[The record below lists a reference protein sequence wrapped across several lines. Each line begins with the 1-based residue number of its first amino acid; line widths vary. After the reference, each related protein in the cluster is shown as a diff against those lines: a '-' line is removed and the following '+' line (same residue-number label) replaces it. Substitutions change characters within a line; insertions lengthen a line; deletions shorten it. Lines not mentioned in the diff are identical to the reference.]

1 MDNFGENNSNTEN
14 TQPLQDNTSGS
25 SASPEKTS
33 EPNLFQNIPNEA
45 ASPEA
50 SSSQQNT
57 EQPGFMQ
64 SGLGQP
70 SFTQPSSEQS
80 SFGQSGLGQTNLGQ
94 SGFGQ
99 SNLGQQSYAQPGYGQ
114 PAAPQPQYRPAPPQS
129 NDAAQPYQNA
139 AQNQQTPPPY
149 QQGAY
154 PPPNNGYQNGYYAP
168 YGNRAMPQGQ
178 YAQPDQQ
185 PNGVQNVPPKKKR
198 LSAVWMA
205 IIIALIAAMF
215 IAIVILS
222 VVVAKRAAEFSETKS
237 DSSFSSLET
246 QTASEKSKD
255 KDTKRVR
262 ITLPTSPRPVL
273 EAKYYAD
280 EETGLLTTE
289 GVAQRVLPSQVLI
302 GVYSDTPYQMTSL
315 GSGIIISTDG
325 YILTNA
331 HVVDEDAQF
340 KAQLN
345 DGRQFEAKLVG
356 IDRKQDLAVVKIEA
370 DDLVSAEIG
379 NSDEVILGEQ
389 VAVIGAGGSLENSI
403 TFGYVSALG
412 REIETD
418 YSSSGTLRCIQTDA
432 ALNPGNSGGAL
443 VNMYGQVIG
452 ISVGGLDHV
461 VYDGIGFAI
470 EINDAV
476 PVAEALIE
484 NGYVPGRAKLGITFI
499 AMDSATAEGLGVVE
513 GICVMSVDPTC
524 DIATKD
530 LRPYD
535 IITEIDGKP
544 VKDLDSVMDVL
555 DDKIA
560 GEEITLTVYRKT
572 VTEEVTTFEITAKLE
587 QKID

>member
-1 MDNFGENNSNTEN
+1 MDNFDENTPNTEN
-14 TQPLQDNTSGS
+14 TQPLQENTADKT
-25 SASPEKTS
+25 ASPETVS
-33 EPNLFQNIPNEA
+33 ETALHENTQTET

-50 SSSQQNT
+50 LSSQQNP
-57 EQPGFMQ
+57 EPSAFAQPNI
-64 SGLGQP
+64 GQP
-70 SFTQPSSEQS
+70 NY
-80 SFGQSGLGQTNLGQ
+80 GQN
-94 SGFGQ
+94 
-99 SNLGQQSYAQPGYGQ
+99 YGQ
-114 PAAPQPQYRPAPPQS
+114 PQYSRIPPQTQ
-129 NDAAQPYQNA
+129 DAAQPYQNT
-139 AQNQQTPPPY
+139 AQDRQTPPPPY
-149 QQGAY
+149 QYGAY
-154 PPPNNGYQNGYYAP
+154 PPPNNGCQNGYPNGYYAP
-168 YGNRAMPQGQ
+168 NYGNRAMPHGQ
-178 YAQPDQQ
+178 YAQPEQQ
-185 PNGVQNVPPKKKR
+185 YPPQNVQPKKKR
-198 LSAVWMA
+198 LSAAWTA
-205 IIIALIAAMF
+205 IIAALIAVMF
-215 IAIVILS
+215 VTIVILS
-222 VVVAKRAAEFSETKS
+222 VVVAKKAAALDKTKS
-237 DSSFSSLET
+237 ESSFSSLET
-246 QTASEKSKD
+246 QTASEKNKD

-302 GVYSDTPYQMTSL
+302 GVYGDTPYQMTSL

-331 HVVDEDAQF
+331 HVVDEEAQF

-484 NGYVPGRAKLGITFI
+484 NGYVPGRAKLGITFLAI
-499 AMDSATAEGLGVVE
+499 DSATADELGVE
-513 GICVMSVDPTC
+513 SGLCVMDVDPTC
-524 DIATKD
+524 DIATKG
-530 LRPYD
+530 LQPYD

-544 VKDLDSVMDVL
+544 VKDLDSVMDIL
-555 DDKIA
+555 DEKIA
-560 GEEITLTVYRKT
+560 GEEVTLTVYRKT
-572 VTEEVTTFEITAKLE
+572 ITEEVTTFEITAKLE
-587 QKID
+587 QKIE

>member
-1 MDNFGENNSNTEN
+1 MDNFDENTPNTEN
-14 TQPLQDNTSGS
+14 THPLQENN
-25 SASPEKTS
+25 A
-33 EPNLFQNIPNEA
+33 NEA
-45 ASPEA
+45 ASPESVSEQTLHENTPNETA
-50 SSSQQNT
+50 SPEVFTSQPNIGQPNFEPSGF
-57 EQPGFMQ
+57 EQPNYGQ
-64 SGLGQP
+64 NIGQP
-70 SFTQPSSEQS
+70 TAS
-80 SFGQSGLGQTNLGQ
+80 
-94 SGFGQ
+94 
-99 SNLGQQSYAQPGYGQ
+99 
-114 PAAPQPQYRPAPPQS
+114 QPQYRQIPPQ
-129 NDAAQPYQNA
+129 NQGAAQPYQNT

-149 QQGAY
+149 QYGAY
-154 PPPNNGYQNGYYAP
+154 PPPNNGYPNGYYAP
-168 YGNRAMPQGQ
+168 NYGNRAMPQGQ

-185 PNGVQNVPPKKKR
+185 NPPQNVPPKKKR
-198 LSAVWMA
+198 LSAVWTA
-205 IIIALIAAMF
+205 IIITLIAVMF
-215 IAIVILS
+215 VTIIILS
-222 VVVAKRAAEFSETKS
+222 VVVAKKAAALDKTKS
-237 DSSFSSLET
+237 ESSFSSLET
-246 QTASEKSKD
+246 QTASEK
-255 KDTKRVR
+255 DTKRVQ

-331 HVVDEDAQF
+331 HVVDEEAQF

-484 NGYVPGRAKLGITFI
+484 NGYVPGRAKLGIVFI
-499 AMDSATAEGLGVVE
+499 AMDSTTAESLGVE
-513 GICVMSVDPTC
+513 SGLCVMSVDPTC

-530 LRPYD
+530 LQPYD
-535 IITEIDGKP
+535 INTEIDGKP
-544 VKDLDSVMDVL
+544 VKDLDSVMDIL
-555 DDKIA
+555 DEKIA
-560 GEEITLTVYRKT
+560 GEEVTLTVYRKT
-572 VTEEVTTFEITAKLE
+572 ITEEVTTFEITAKLE
-587 QKID
+587 QKIE

>member
-1 MDNFGENNSNTEN
+1 MDNFDENTPNTEN
-14 TQPLQDNTSGS
+14 TQPLQENTANET
-25 SASPEKTS
+25 ASPETVS
-33 EPNLFQNIPNEA
+33 ETALHENTQTET

-50 SSSQQNT
+50 LSSQQNP
-57 EQPGFMQ
+57 EPSAFAQPNI
-64 SGLGQP
+64 GQP
-70 SFTQPSSEQS
+70 NY
-80 SFGQSGLGQTNLGQ
+80 GQN
-94 SGFGQ
+94 
-99 SNLGQQSYAQPGYGQ
+99 YGQ
-114 PAAPQPQYRPAPPQS
+114 PQYSRIPPQ
-129 NDAAQPYQNA
+129 NQGAAQPYQNT
-139 AQNQQTPPPY
+139 AQDRQTPPPPY
-149 QQGAY
+149 QYGAY
-154 PPPNNGYQNGYYAP
+154 PPPNNGCQNGYPNGYYTP
-168 YGNRAMPQGQ
+168 NYGNRAMPQGQ
-178 YAQPDQQ
+178 YAQPEQQ
-185 PNGVQNVPPKKKR
+185 YPPQNVQPKKKR
-198 LSAVWMA
+198 LSAAWTA
-205 IIIALIAAMF
+205 IIVALIAVMF
-215 IAIVILS
+215 VTIVILS
-222 VVVAKRAAEFSETKS
+222 VVVAKKAAALDKTKS
-237 DSSFSSLET
+237 ESSFSSLET
-246 QTASEKSKD
+246 QTASEKNKD

-331 HVVDEDAQF
+331 HVVDEEAQF

-484 NGYVPGRAKLGITFI
+484 NGYVPGRAKLGIVFV
-499 AMDSATAEGLGVVE
+499 AMDSETADSLGVE
-513 GICVMSVDPTC
+513 SGLCVMSVDPTC

-530 LRPYD
+530 LQPYD

-544 VKDLDSVMDVL
+544 VKDLDSVMEVL

-560 GEEITLTVYRKT
+560 GEEVTLTVYRKT
-572 VTEEVTTFEITAKLE
+572 ITEEVTTFEITAKLE
-587 QKID
+587 QKVD

>member
-1 MDNFGENNSNTEN
+1 MDNFDENTPNTEN
-14 TQPLQDNTSGS
+14 TQPLQENTADETASPETVS
-25 SASPEKTS
+25 ETALHENTQTESASPEA
-33 EPNLFQNIPNEA
+33 L
-45 ASPEA
+45 
-50 SSSQQNT
+50 SSQQNP
-57 EQPGFMQ
+57 EPSAFAQPNI
-64 SGLGQP
+64 GQP
-70 SFTQPSSEQS
+70 NY
-80 SFGQSGLGQTNLGQ
+80 GQN
-94 SGFGQ
+94 
-99 SNLGQQSYAQPGYGQ
+99 YGQ
-114 PAAPQPQYRPAPPQS
+114 PQYSRIPPQTQ
-129 NDAAQPYQNA
+129 DVAQPYQNT
-139 AQNQQTPPPY
+139 AQDRQTPPPPY
-149 QQGAY
+149 QYGAY
-154 PPPNNGYQNGYYAP
+154 PPPNNGCQNGYPNGYYTP
-168 YGNRAMPQGQ
+168 NYGNRAMPQDR
-178 YAQPDQQ
+178 YAQPGQ
-185 PNGVQNVPPKKKR
+185 PYPPQNVQPKKKR
-198 LSAVWMA
+198 LSAAWTA
-205 IIIALIAAMF
+205 IIVALIAVMF
-215 IAIVILS
+215 VTIVILS
-222 VVVAKRAAEFSETKS
+222 VVVAKKAAALDKTKS
-237 DSSFSSLET
+237 ESSFSSLET
-246 QTASEKSKD
+246 QTASEKNKD
-255 KDTKRVR
+255 KDAKRVQ
-262 ITLPTSPRPVL
+262 ITLPTSPRPVI

-331 HVVDEDAQF
+331 HVVDEEAQF

-484 NGYVPGRAKLGITFI
+484 NGYVPGRAKLGITFLAI
-499 AMDSATAEGLGVVE
+499 DSETADELGVE
-513 GICVMSVDPTC
+513 SGLCVMSVDPTC
-524 DIATKD
+524 DIATKG
-530 LRPYD
+530 LQPYD

-544 VKDLDSVMDVL
+544 VKDLDSVMDIL
-555 DDKIA
+555 DEKIA
-560 GEEITLTVYRKT
+560 GEEVTLTVYRKT
-572 VTEEVTTFEITAKLE
+572 ITEEVTTFEITAKLE
-587 QKID
+587 QKVD

>member
-1 MDNFGENNSNTEN
+1 MDNFDENTPNTEN
-14 TQPLQDNTSGS
+14 TQPLQENTADET
-25 SASPEKTS
+25 ASPETVSKTALH
-33 EPNLFQNIPNEA
+33 ENTQTET

-50 SSSQQNT
+50 LSSQQNP
-57 EQPGFMQ
+57 EPSAFAQPNI
-64 SGLGQP
+64 GQP
-70 SFTQPSSEQS
+70 NY
-80 SFGQSGLGQTNLGQ
+80 GQN
-94 SGFGQ
+94 
-99 SNLGQQSYAQPGYGQ
+99 YGQ
-114 PAAPQPQYRPAPPQS
+114 PQYSRIPPQTQ
-129 NDAAQPYQNA
+129 DAAQPYQNT
-139 AQNQQTPPPY
+139 AQDRQTPPPPY
-149 QQGAY
+149 QYGAY
-154 PPPNNGYQNGYYAP
+154 PPPNNGCQNGYPNGYYTP
-168 YGNRAMPQGQ
+168 NYGNRAMPQGQ
-178 YAQPDQQ
+178 YAQPEQ
-185 PNGVQNVPPKKKR
+185 PYHPQNVQPKKKR
-198 LSAVWMA
+198 LSAVWTA
-205 IIIALIAAMF
+205 IIVALIAVMF
-215 IAIVILS
+215 VTIVILS
-222 VVVAKRAAEFSETKS
+222 VVVAKKAAALDKTKS
-237 DSSFSSLET
+237 ESSFSSLET
-246 QTASEKSKD
+246 QTASEKNKD
-255 KDTKRVR
+255 KDSKRVQ

-331 HVVDEDAQF
+331 HVVDEEAQF

-484 NGYVPGRAKLGITFI
+484 NGYVPGRAKLGIVFV
-499 AMDSATAEGLGVVE
+499 AMDSATADSLGVE
-513 GICVMSVDPTC
+513 SGLCVMSVDPTC
-524 DIATKD
+524 DIATKG
-530 LRPYD
+530 LQPYD
-535 IITEIDGKP
+535 IITEIDGKT
-544 VKDLDSVMDVL
+544 VKDLDSVMEVL

-560 GEEITLTVYRKT
+560 GEEVTLTVYRKT
-572 VTEEVTTFEITAKLE
+572 ITEEVTTFEITAKLE
-587 QKID
+587 QKIE

>member
-1 MDNFGENNSNTEN
+1 
-14 TQPLQDNTSGS
+14 
-25 SASPEKTS
+25 
-33 EPNLFQNIPNEA
+33 
-45 ASPEA
+45 
-50 SSSQQNT
+50 
-57 EQPGFMQ
+57 
-64 SGLGQP
+64 
-70 SFTQPSSEQS
+70 
-80 SFGQSGLGQTNLGQ
+80 
-94 SGFGQ
+94 
-99 SNLGQQSYAQPGYGQ
+99 
-114 PAAPQPQYRPAPPQS
+114 
-129 NDAAQPYQNA
+129 
-139 AQNQQTPPPY
+139 
-149 QQGAY
+149 
-154 PPPNNGYQNGYYAP
+154 
-168 YGNRAMPQGQ
+168 MPQGQ
-178 YAQPDQQ
+178 YAQPEQ
-185 PNGVQNVPPKKKR
+185 PSAPQNVQPQKKR
-198 LSAVWMA
+198 LSAVWTAA
-205 IIIALIAAMF
+205 IVSLIAVMF
-215 IAIVILS
+215 VTIIILS
-222 VVVAKRAAEFSETKS
+222 VIVAGKASDLEKTKS
-237 DSSFSSLET
+237 ESSFSSLET
-246 QTASEKSKD
+246 QTASDRD
-255 KDTKRVR
+255 KDAKRVQ

-273 EAKYYAD
+273 EAKFYAD

-289 GVAQRVLPSQVLI
+289 GVAQKVMQSQVLI
-302 GVYSDTPYQMTSL
+302 GVYADTPYKMTSL

-331 HVVDEDAQF
+331 HVVDEEAQF

-484 NGYVPGRAKLGITFI
+484 NGYVPGRAKLGVVFI
-499 AMDSATAEGLGVVE
+499 AMDSATAESLGVVE

-530 LRPYD
+530 LKPYD
-535 IITEIDGKP
+535 IITELDGKP
-544 VKDLDSVMDVL
+544 VKDLDSVMEVL

-560 GEEITLTVYRKT
+560 GEEVTLTVYRKT
-572 VTEEVTTFEITAKLE
+572 VTEEVITFEITAKLE

>member
-1 MDNFGENNSNTEN
+1 MDNFDENTPNTEN
-14 TQPLQDNTSGS
+14 TQPLQENT
-25 SASPEKTS
+25 A
-33 EPNLFQNIPNEA
+33 NEA
-45 ASPEA
+45 ASPESVSEQTLHENTPNETA
-50 SSSQQNT
+50 SHEAFASQPNFEPSGF
-57 EQPGFMQ
+57 EQPNYGQ
-64 SGLGQP
+64 NIGQP
-70 SFTQPSSEQS
+70 TASR
-80 SFGQSGLGQTNLGQ
+80 
-94 SGFGQ
+94 
-99 SNLGQQSYAQPGYGQ
+99 
-114 PAAPQPQYRPAPPQS
+114 PQYRQILPQ
-129 NDAAQPYQNA
+129 NQGAAQPYQNTV
-139 AQNQQTPPPY
+139 QNQQTPPPY
-149 QQGAY
+149 QYGAY
-154 PPPNNGYQNGYYAP
+154 PPPNNGYPNGYYAP
-168 YGNRAMPQGQ
+168 NYGNRAMPQGQ
-178 YAQPDQQ
+178 YAQPDQ
-185 PNGVQNVPPKKKR
+185 PNPPQNVPPKKKR
-198 LSAVWMA
+198 LSAVWTA
-205 IIIALIAAMF
+205 IIITLIAVMF
-215 IAIVILS
+215 VTIIILS
-222 VVVAKRAAEFSETKS
+222 VVVAKKAAALDKTKS
-237 DSSFSSLET
+237 ESSFSSLET
-246 QTASEKSKD
+246 QTASEK
-255 KDTKRVR
+255 DTKRVQ

-315 GSGIIISTDG
+315 GSGIIISADG

-331 HVVDEDAQF
+331 HVVDEEAQF

-484 NGYVPGRAKLGITFI
+484 NGYVPGRAKLGIVFI
-499 AMDSATAEGLGVVE
+499 AMDSTTAESLGVE
-513 GICVMSVDPTC
+513 SGLCVMSVDPTC

-530 LRPYD
+530 LQPYD

-544 VKDLDSVMDVL
+544 VKDLDSVMDIL
-555 DDKIA
+555 DEKIA
-560 GEEITLTVYRKT
+560 GEEVTLTVYRKT
-572 VTEEVTTFEITAKLE
+572 ITEEVTTFEITAKLE
-587 QKID
+587 QKIE

>member
-1 MDNFGENNSNTEN
+1 MDNFDENTPNTEN
-14 TQPLQDNTSGS
+14 TQPLQENTADET
-25 SASPEKTS
+25 ASHETVS
-33 EPNLFQNIPNEA
+33 EPTLHENTQNENA
-45 ASPEA
+45 APEA
-50 SSSQQNT
+50 FVSQPNP
-57 EQPGFMQ
+57 EPSAFAQPNI
-64 SGLGQP
+64 GQP
-70 SFTQPSSEQS
+70 NY
-80 SFGQSGLGQTNLGQ
+80 GQN
-94 SGFGQ
+94 
-99 SNLGQQSYAQPGYGQ
+99 YGQ
-114 PAAPQPQYRPAPPQS
+114 PQYSRIPPQ
-129 NDAAQPYQNA
+129 NQDAAQPYQNTS
-139 AQNQQTPPPY
+139 QDRQTPPPPY
-149 QQGAY
+149 QYGAY
-154 PPPNNGYQNGYYAP
+154 PPPNNGCQNGYPNGYYAP
-168 YGNRAMPQGQ
+168 NYGNRAMPQGQ
-178 YAQPDQQ
+178 YAQPEQQ
-185 PNGVQNVPPKKKR
+185 YPPQNVQPKKKR
-198 LSAVWMA
+198 LSAAWTA
-205 IIIALIAAMF
+205 IIVALIAVMF
-215 IAIVILS
+215 VTIVILS
-222 VVVAKRAAEFSETKS
+222 VVVAKKAAALDKTKS
-237 DSSFSSLET
+237 ESSFSSLET
-246 QTASEKSKD
+246 QTASEKNKD

-331 HVVDEDAQF
+331 HVVDEEAQF

-484 NGYVPGRAKLGITFI
+484 NGYVPGRAKLGITFLAI
-499 AMDSATAEGLGVVE
+499 DSATADELGVE
-513 GICVMSVDPTC
+513 SGLCVMDVDPTC
-524 DIATKD
+524 DIATKG
-530 LRPYD
+530 LQPYD

-544 VKDLDSVMDVL
+544 VKDLDSVMDIL
-555 DDKIA
+555 DEKIA
-560 GEEITLTVYRKT
+560 GEEVTLTVYRKT
-572 VTEEVTTFEITAKLE
+572 ITEEVTTFEITAKLE
-587 QKID
+587 QKIE

>member
-1 MDNFGENNSNTEN
+1 MDNFDENTPNTEN
-14 TQPLQDNTSGS
+14 TQPLQENTADET
-25 SASPEKTS
+25 ASHETVS
-33 EPNLFQNIPNEA
+33 EPTLHENTQNENA
-45 ASPEA
+45 APEA
-50 SSSQQNT
+50 FVSQPNP
-57 EQPGFMQ
+57 EPSAFAQPNI
-64 SGLGQP
+64 GQP
-70 SFTQPSSEQS
+70 NY
-80 SFGQSGLGQTNLGQ
+80 GQN
-94 SGFGQ
+94 
-99 SNLGQQSYAQPGYGQ
+99 YGQ
-114 PAAPQPQYRPAPPQS
+114 PQYSRIPPQ
-129 NDAAQPYQNA
+129 NQDAAQPYQNT
-139 AQNQQTPPPY
+139 AQDRQTPPPPY
-149 QQGAY
+149 QYGAY
-154 PPPNNGYQNGYYAP
+154 PPPNNGCQNGYPNGYYAP
-168 YGNRAMPQGQ
+168 NYGNRAMPQGQ
-178 YAQPDQQ
+178 YAQPEQQ
-185 PNGVQNVPPKKKR
+185 YPPQNVQPKKKR
-198 LSAVWMA
+198 LSAAWTA
-205 IIIALIAAMF
+205 IIVALIAVMF
-215 IAIVILS
+215 VTIVILS
-222 VVVAKRAAEFSETKS
+222 VVVAKKAAALDKTKS
-237 DSSFSSLET
+237 ESSFSSLET
-246 QTASEKSKD
+246 QTASEKNKD

-331 HVVDEDAQF
+331 HVVDEEAQF

-484 NGYVPGRAKLGITFI
+484 NGYVPGRAKLGITFLAI
-499 AMDSATAEGLGVVE
+499 DSATADELGVE
-513 GICVMSVDPTC
+513 SGLCVMDVDPTC
-524 DIATKD
+524 DIATKG
-530 LRPYD
+530 LQPYD

-544 VKDLDSVMDVL
+544 VKDLDSVMDIL
-555 DDKIA
+555 DEKIA
-560 GEEITLTVYRKT
+560 GEEVTLTVYRKT
-572 VTEEVTTFEITAKLE
+572 ITEEVTTFEITAKLE
-587 QKID
+587 QKIE

>member
-1 MDNFGENNSNTEN
+1 MDNFDENTPNTEN
-14 TQPLQDNTSGS
+14 TQPLQENT
-25 SASPEKTS
+25 A
-33 EPNLFQNIPNEA
+33 NEA
-45 ASPEA
+45 ASPESVSGQTLHENTPNETA
-50 SSSQQNT
+50 SHEAFASQPNFEPSGF
-57 EQPGFMQ
+57 EQPNYGQ
-64 SGLGQP
+64 NIGQP
-70 SFTQPSSEQS
+70 TAS
-80 SFGQSGLGQTNLGQ
+80 
-94 SGFGQ
+94 
-99 SNLGQQSYAQPGYGQ
+99 
-114 PAAPQPQYRPAPPQS
+114 QPQYRQILPQ
-129 NDAAQPYQNA
+129 NQGAAQPYQNT

-149 QQGAY
+149 QYGAY
-154 PPPNNGYQNGYYAP
+154 PPPNNGYPNGYYAP
-168 YGNRAMPQGQ
+168 NYGNRAMPQGQ
-178 YAQPDQQ
+178 YAQPDQ
-185 PNGVQNVPPKKKR
+185 PNPPQNVPPKKKR
-198 LSAVWMA
+198 LSAVWTA
-205 IIIALIAAMF
+205 IIITLIAVMF
-215 IAIVILS
+215 VTIIILS
-222 VVVAKRAAEFSETKS
+222 VVVAKKAAALDKTKS
-237 DSSFSSLET
+237 ESSFSSLET
-246 QTASEKSKD
+246 QTASEK
-255 KDTKRVR
+255 DTKRVQ

-331 HVVDEDAQF
+331 HVVDEEAQF

-484 NGYVPGRAKLGITFI
+484 NGYVPGRAKLGIVFI
-499 AMDSATAEGLGVVE
+499 AMDSTTAESLGVE
-513 GICVMSVDPTC
+513 SGLCVMSVDPTC

-530 LRPYD
+530 LQPYD

-544 VKDLDSVMDVL
+544 VKDLDSVMDIL
-555 DDKIA
+555 DEKIA
-560 GEEITLTVYRKT
+560 GEEVTLTVYRKT
-572 VTEEVTTFEITAKLE
+572 ITEEVTTFEITAKLE
-587 QKID
+587 QKIE

>member
-1 MDNFGENNSNTEN
+1 MDNFDENTPNTEN
-14 TQPLQDNTSGS
+14 TQPLQENT
-25 SASPEKTS
+25 A
-33 EPNLFQNIPNEA
+33 NEA
-45 ASPEA
+45 ASPESVSEQTLHENTPNETA
-50 SSSQQNT
+50 SHEAFASQPNFEPSGF
-57 EQPGFMQ
+57 EQPNYGQ
-64 SGLGQP
+64 NIGQP
-70 SFTQPSSEQS
+70 TASR
-80 SFGQSGLGQTNLGQ
+80 
-94 SGFGQ
+94 
-99 SNLGQQSYAQPGYGQ
+99 
-114 PAAPQPQYRPAPPQS
+114 PQYRQILPQ
-129 NDAAQPYQNA
+129 NQGAAQPYQNTV
-139 AQNQQTPPPY
+139 QNQQTPPPY
-149 QQGAY
+149 QYGAY
-154 PPPNNGYQNGYYAP
+154 PPPNNGYPNGYYAP
-168 YGNRAMPQGQ
+168 NYGNRAMPQGQ
-178 YAQPDQQ
+178 YAQPDQ
-185 PNGVQNVPPKKKR
+185 PNPPQNVPPKKKR
-198 LSAVWMA
+198 LSAVWTA
-205 IIIALIAAMF
+205 IIITLIAVMF
-215 IAIVILS
+215 VTIIILS
-222 VVVAKRAAEFSETKS
+222 VVVAKKAAALDKTKS
-237 DSSFSSLET
+237 ESSFSSLET
-246 QTASEKSKD
+246 QTASEK
-255 KDTKRVR
+255 DTKRVQ

-331 HVVDEDAQF
+331 HVVDEEAQF

-484 NGYVPGRAKLGITFI
+484 NGYVPGRAKLGIVFI
-499 AMDSATAEGLGVVE
+499 AMDSTTAESLGVE
-513 GICVMSVDPTC
+513 SGLCVMSVDPTC

-530 LRPYD
+530 LQPYD

-544 VKDLDSVMDVL
+544 VKDLDSVMDIL
-555 DDKIA
+555 DEKIA
-560 GEEITLTVYRKT
+560 GEEVTLTVYRKT
-572 VTEEVTTFEITAKLE
+572 ITEEVTTFEITAKLE
-587 QKID
+587 QKIE

>member
-1 MDNFGENNSNTEN
+1 MDNFDENTPNTEN
-14 TQPLQDNTSGS
+14 TQPLQENTADKP
-25 SASPEKTS
+25 ASPETVS
-33 EPNLFQNIPNEA
+33 EPTLHENTPDDT
-45 ASPEA
+45 AS
-50 SSSQQNT
+50 
-57 EQPGFMQ
+57 
-64 SGLGQP
+64 
-70 SFTQPSSEQS
+70 
-80 SFGQSGLGQTNLGQ
+80 
-94 SGFGQ
+94 
-99 SNLGQQSYAQPGYGQ
+99 
-114 PAAPQPQYRPAPPQS
+114 QPQYRQIPQQ
-129 NDAAQPYQNA
+129 NQGAAQPYPNM
-139 AQNQQTPPPY
+139 AQNPQTPPPPY
-149 QQGAY
+149 RYGAY
-154 PPPNNGYQNGYYAP
+154 PPPNSGCQNGYPNGCYAP
-168 YGNRAMPQGQ
+168 NYGCRAMPQGQ
-178 YAQPDQQ
+178 YAQPEQ
-185 PNGVQNVPPKKKR
+185 PNAPQNVQPQKKR
-198 LSAVWMA
+198 LSAVWTAA
-205 IIIALIAAMF
+205 IVSLIAVMF
-215 IAIVILS
+215 VTIIILS
-222 VVVAKRAAEFSETKS
+222 VIVASKASDLEKTKS
-237 DSSFSSLET
+237 ESSFSSLET
-246 QTASEKSKD
+246 QTASDRD
-255 KDTKRVR
+255 KDSKRVQ

-273 EAKYYAD
+273 EAKFYAD

-289 GVAQRVLPSQVLI
+289 GVAQKVMQSQVLI
-302 GVYSDTPYQMTSL
+302 GVYADTPYKMTSL

-331 HVVDEDAQF
+331 HVVDEEAQF

-484 NGYVPGRAKLGITFI
+484 NGYVPGRAKLGVVFI
-499 AMDSATAEGLGVVE
+499 AMDSATAESLGVVE

-530 LRPYD
+530 LKPYD
-535 IITEIDGKP
+535 IITELDGKP
-544 VKDLDSVMDVL
+544 VKGLDSVMEVL

-560 GEEITLTVYRKT
+560 GEEVTLTVYRKT
-572 VTEEVTTFEITAKLE
+572 VTEEVITFEITAKLE
-587 QKID
+587 QKVD

>member
-1 MDNFGENNSNTEN
+1 MDNFDENTPNTEN
-14 TQPLQDNTSGS
+14 TQPLQENTADET
-25 SASPEKTS
+25 ASPETVS
-33 EPNLFQNIPNEA
+33 EPTLHENTQNET

-50 SSSQQNT
+50 LSSQPNP
-57 EQPGFMQ
+57 EPSAFAQPNI
-64 SGLGQP
+64 GQP
-70 SFTQPSSEQS
+70 NY
-80 SFGQSGLGQTNLGQ
+80 GQN
-94 SGFGQ
+94 
-99 SNLGQQSYAQPGYGQ
+99 YGQ
-114 PAAPQPQYRPAPPQS
+114 PTASQPQYNWVPPQ
-129 NDAAQPYQNA
+129 NQDAAQPYQNT
-139 AQNQQTPPPY
+139 AQDRQTPPPPY
-149 QQGAY
+149 QYGAY
-154 PPPNNGYQNGYYAP
+154 PPPNNGCQNGYPNGYYAP
-168 YGNRAMPQGQ
+168 NYGNRAMPQGQ
-178 YAQPDQQ
+178 YAQPEQ
-185 PNGVQNVPPKKKR
+185 PYPPRNVQPKKKR
-198 LSAVWMA
+198 LSAAWTA
-205 IIIALIAAMF
+205 IIVALIAVMF
-215 IAIVILS
+215 VTIVILS
-222 VVVAKRAAEFSETKS
+222 VVVAKKAAALDKTKS
-237 DSSFSSLET
+237 ESSFSSLET
-246 QTASEKSKD
+246 QTASEKNKD
-255 KDTKRVR
+255 KDAKRVQ

-331 HVVDEDAQF
+331 HVVDEEAQF

-484 NGYVPGRAKLGITFI
+484 NGYVPGRAKLGITFV
-499 AMDSATAEGLGVVE
+499 AMDSATADSLGVE
-513 GICVMSVDPTC
+513 SGLCVMSVDPTC

-530 LRPYD
+530 LQPYD

-544 VKDLDSVMDVL
+544 VKDLDSVMEVL

-560 GEEITLTVYRKT
+560 GEEVTLTVYRKT
-572 VTEEVTTFEITAKLE
+572 ITEEVTTFEITAKLE
-587 QKID
+587 QKLD

>member
-1 MDNFGENNSNTEN
+1 MDNFDENTPNTEN
-14 TQPLQDNTSGS
+14 TQPLQENTADKT
-25 SASPEKTS
+25 ASPETVS
-33 EPNLFQNIPNEA
+33 ETALHENTPTET

-50 SSSQQNT
+50 FASQPNP
-57 EQPGFMQ
+57 EPSAFAQPNI
-64 SGLGQP
+64 GQP
-70 SFTQPSSEQS
+70 NY
-80 SFGQSGLGQTNLGQ
+80 GQN
-94 SGFGQ
+94 
-99 SNLGQQSYAQPGYGQ
+99 YGQ
-114 PAAPQPQYRPAPPQS
+114 PQYGRIPPQTQ
-129 NDAAQPYQNA
+129 DAAQPYQNT
-139 AQNQQTPPPY
+139 AQDRQTPPPPY
-149 QQGAY
+149 QYGAY
-154 PPPNNGYQNGYYAP
+154 PPPNNGCQNGYPNGYYTP
-168 YGNRAMPQGQ
+168 NYGNRAMPQGQ
-178 YAQPDQQ
+178 YAQPEQ
-185 PNGVQNVPPKKKR
+185 PYPPQNVQPKKKR
-198 LSAVWMA
+198 LSAVWTA
-205 IIIALIAAMF
+205 IIVALIAVMF
-215 IAIVILS
+215 VTIVILS
-222 VVVAKRAAEFSETKS
+222 VVVAKKAAALDKTKS
-237 DSSFSSLET
+237 ESSFSSLET
-246 QTASEKSKD
+246 QTASEKNKD

-331 HVVDEDAQF
+331 HVVDEEAQF

-484 NGYVPGRAKLGITFI
+484 NGYVPGRAKLGIVFV
-499 AMDSATAEGLGVVE
+499 AMDSATADSLGVE
-513 GICVMSVDPTC
+513 SGLCVMSVDPTC
-524 DIATKD
+524 DIATKG
-530 LRPYD
+530 LQPYD
-535 IITEIDGKP
+535 IITEIDGKT
-544 VKDLDSVMDVL
+544 VKDLDSVMEVL

-560 GEEITLTVYRKT
+560 GEEVTLTVYRKT
-572 VTEEVTTFEITAKLE
+572 ITEEVTTFEITAKLE
-587 QKID
+587 QKIE

>member
-1 MDNFGENNSNTEN
+1 MDNFDENTPGTEN
-14 TQPLQDNTSGS
+14 TAG
-25 SASPEKTS
+25 
-33 EPNLFQNIPNEA
+33 EA

-50 SSSQQNT
+50 MSEPASHETTPNETVLPEASVPQQNC
-57 EQPGFMQ
+57 EQPCF
-64 SGLGQP
+64 
-70 SFTQPSSEQS
+70 EQ
-80 SFGQSGLGQTNLGQ
+80 QN
-94 SGFGQ
+94 
-99 SNLGQQSYAQPGYGQ
+99 YGQ
-114 PAAPQPQYRPAPPQS
+114 PQGQQIPPQ
-129 NDAAQPYQNA
+129 NRQAP
-139 AQNQQTPPPY
+139 PPPY
-149 QQGAY
+149 PYGAY
-154 PPPNNGYQNGYYAP
+154 PPPNNGYPNGCYAP
-168 YGNRAMPQGQ
+168 NYGNRTMPQGQ
-178 YAQPDQQ
+178 YAQPNQQ
-185 PNGVQNVPPKKKR
+185 PNPPQNVPPEKKR
-198 LSAVWMA
+198 LSAVWTA
-205 IIIALIAAMF
+205 IFIALIAVMF
-215 IAIVILS
+215 VIIVILS
-222 VVVAKRAAEFSETKS
+222 VVVAKKAADLNKTKS
-237 DSSFSSLET
+237 ESSFSSIET
-246 QTASEKSKD
+246 QTASEKNKD
-255 KDTKRVR
+255 KDTKRVQ

-289 GVAQRVLPSQVLI
+289 GVAQKVLPSQVLI

-331 HVVDEDAQF
+331 HVVDEEAQF

-484 NGYVPGRAKLGITFI
+484 NGYVPGRAKLGIVFV
-499 AMDSATAEGLGVVE
+499 AMDSTTADSLGVE
-513 GICVMSVDPTC
+513 AGLCVMSVDPTC

-530 LRPYD
+530 LQPYD

-544 VKDLDSVMDVL
+544 VKDLDSVMDIL
-555 DDKIA
+555 DEKIA
-560 GEEITLTVYRKT
+560 GEEVTLTVYRKT
-572 VTEEVTTFEITAKLE
+572 ITEEVTTFEITARLE
-587 QKID
+587 QKVD

>member
-1 MDNFGENNSNTEN
+1 MDNFDENTPNTEN
-14 TQPLQDNTSGS
+14 TQPLQENTANETASPETVS
-25 SASPEKTS
+25 ETALHENTQTESASPEA
-33 EPNLFQNIPNEA
+33 L
-45 ASPEA
+45 
-50 SSSQQNT
+50 SSQQNP
-57 EQPGFMQ
+57 EPSAFAQPNI
-64 SGLGQP
+64 GQP
-70 SFTQPSSEQS
+70 NY
-80 SFGQSGLGQTNLGQ
+80 GQN
-94 SGFGQ
+94 
-99 SNLGQQSYAQPGYGQ
+99 YGQ
-114 PAAPQPQYRPAPPQS
+114 PQYSRIPPQTQ
-129 NDAAQPYQNA
+129 DAAQPYQNT
-139 AQNQQTPPPY
+139 AQDRQTPPPPY
-149 QQGAY
+149 QYGAY
-154 PPPNNGYQNGYYAP
+154 PPPNNGCQNGYPNGYYTP
-168 YGNRAMPQGQ
+168 NYGNRAMPQGQ
-178 YAQPDQQ
+178 YAQPEQQ
-185 PNGVQNVPPKKKR
+185 YPPQNVQPKKKR
-198 LSAVWMA
+198 LSAAWTA
-205 IIIALIAAMF
+205 IIVALIAVMF
-215 IAIVILS
+215 VTIVILS
-222 VVVAKRAAEFSETKS
+222 VVVAKKAAALDKTKS
-237 DSSFSSLET
+237 ESSFSSLET
-246 QTASEKSKD
+246 QTASEKNKD

-331 HVVDEDAQF
+331 HVVDEEAQF

-484 NGYVPGRAKLGITFI
+484 NGYVPGRAKLGIVFV
-499 AMDSATAEGLGVVE
+499 AMDSATADSLGVE
-513 GICVMSVDPTC
+513 SGLCVMSVDPTC
-524 DIATKD
+524 DIATKG
-530 LRPYD
+530 LQPYD

-544 VKDLDSVMDVL
+544 VKDLDSVMEVL

-560 GEEITLTVYRKT
+560 GEEVTLTVYRKT
-572 VTEEVTTFEITAKLE
+572 ITEEVTTFEITAKLE
-587 QKID
+587 QKLD

>member
-1 MDNFGENNSNTEN
+1 MDNFDENTPNTEN
-14 TQPLQDNTSGS
+14 TQPLQENTADET
-25 SASPEKTS
+25 ASPETVS
-33 EPNLFQNIPNEA
+33 EPTLHENTQNETA
-45 ASPEA
+45 APEA
-50 SSSQQNT
+50 FASQPNP
-57 EQPGFMQ
+57 EPSAFAQPNI
-64 SGLGQP
+64 GQP
-70 SFTQPSSEQS
+70 NY
-80 SFGQSGLGQTNLGQ
+80 GQN
-94 SGFGQ
+94 
-99 SNLGQQSYAQPGYGQ
+99 YGQ
-114 PAAPQPQYRPAPPQS
+114 PTASQPQYSWVPPQ
-129 NDAAQPYQNA
+129 NQGTAQPYQNT
-139 AQNQQTPPPY
+139 AQDRQTPPPPY
-149 QQGAY
+149 QYGAY
-154 PPPNNGYQNGYYAP
+154 PPPNNGCQNGYSNGYYAP
-168 YGNRAMPQGQ
+168 NYGNRAMPQDR
-178 YAQPDQQ
+178 YAQPEQ
-185 PNGVQNVPPKKKR
+185 PYPPQNVQPKKKR
-198 LSAVWMA
+198 LSAVWTA
-205 IIIALIAAMF
+205 IIVALIAVMF
-215 IAIVILS
+215 VTIVILS
-222 VVVAKRAAEFSETKS
+222 VVVAKKAAALDKTKS
-237 DSSFSSLET
+237 ESSFSSLET
-246 QTASEKSKD
+246 QTASEKNKD
-255 KDTKRVR
+255 KDAKRVQ

-331 HVVDEDAQF
+331 HVVDEEAQF

-484 NGYVPGRAKLGITFI
+484 NGYVPGRAKLGITFV
-499 AMDSATAEGLGVVE
+499 AMDSTTADSLGVE
-513 GICVMSVDPTC
+513 SGLCVMSVDPTC

-530 LRPYD
+530 LQPYD

-544 VKDLDSVMDVL
+544 VKDLDSVMEVL

-560 GEEITLTVYRKT
+560 GEEVTLTVYRKT
-572 VTEEVTTFEITAKLE
+572 ITEEVTTFEITAKLE
-587 QKID
+587 QKLD

>member
-1 MDNFGENNSNTEN
+1 MDNFDEKTPNTGIEPAQEN
-14 TQPLQDNTSGS
+14 TVF
-25 SASPEKTS
+25 PETMNGQT
-33 EPNLFQNIPNEA
+33 PA
-45 ASPEA
+45 DASPEA
-50 SSSQQNT
+50 AAVPTSDESGAPQQGA
-57 EQPGFMQ
+57 E
-64 SGLGQP
+64 
-70 SFTQPSSEQS
+70 
-80 SFGQSGLGQTNLGQ
+80 
-94 SGFGQ
+94 
-99 SNLGQQSYAQPGYGQ
+99 
-114 PAAPQPQYRPAPPQS
+114 QPQYQDTDR
-129 NDAAQPYQNA
+129 
-139 AQNQQTPPPY
+139 QTPPPTPEQPTY
-149 QQGAY
+149 NRQTPPPPYPYGAY
-154 PPPNNGYQNGYYAP
+154 PPPNGYPYPPNYGQNVQ
-168 YGNRAMPQGQ
+168 PQYSQ
-178 YAQPDQQ
+178 PNYAQP
-185 PNGVQNVPPKKKR
+185 NYARQNPPQNQAVPPKKKR
-198 LSAVWMA
+198 LSAAWTA
-205 IIIALIAAMF
+205 IIITLIAVMF
-215 IAIVILS
+215 ITIIILS
-222 VVVAKRAAEFSETKS
+222 VIVAKKAAALDKTKS
-237 DSSFSSLET
+237 ESSFSSLET
-246 QTASEKSKD
+246 QTASEKNTD
-255 KDTKRVR
+255 KDTKRVQ

-289 GVAQRVLPSQVLI
+289 GVAQKVLPTQVLI
-302 GVYSDTPYQMTSL
+302 GVYADTPYQMTSL

-370 DDLVSAEIG
+370 DDLTSAEIG
-379 NSDEVILGEQ
+379 DSDDVILGEQ

-484 NGYVPGRAKLGITFI
+484 SGYVPGRAKLGISFI
-499 AMDSATAEGLGVVE
+499 AIDSTTADGLGVE
-513 GICVMSVDPTC
+513 SGLCVMDIDQTC
-524 DIATKD
+524 DVATKG
-530 LRPYD
+530 LQPYD

-544 VKDLDSVMDVL
+544 VKDLDSVMDIL
-555 DDKIA
+555 DEKIA
-560 GEEITLTVYRKT
+560 GEEVTLTVYRKT
-572 VTEEVTTFEITAKLE
+572 ITEEVTTFEITAKLE

>member
-1 MDNFGENNSNTEN
+1 MDNFDENTPNTEN
-14 TQPLQDNTSGS
+14 TQPLQENTADE
-25 SASPEKTS
+25 SASPETVS
-33 EPNLFQNIPNEA
+33 EQTLHENTPNET

-50 SSSQQNT
+50 FASQ
-57 EQPGFMQ
+57 PHI
-64 SGLGQP
+64 GQP
-70 SFTQPSSEQS
+70 NPEPSAFAQLNY
-80 SFGQSGLGQTNLGQ
+80 GQ
-94 SGFGQ
+94 
-99 SNLGQQSYAQPGYGQ
+99 YYGQ
-114 PAAPQPQYRPAPPQS
+114 PTASQPQYRQIPPQNQS
-129 NDAAQPYQNA
+129 AAQPYQNT
-139 AQNQQTPPPY
+139 AQNRQTPPPSY
-149 QQGAY
+149 QYGAY
-154 PPPNNGYQNGYYAP
+154 PPPNNGCQNGYPNGYYAP
-168 YGNRAMPQGQ
+168 NYGSRAMPQGQ
-178 YAQPDQQ
+178 YAQPDQ
-185 PNGVQNVPPKKKR
+185 PNPPQNVPPKKKR
-198 LSAVWMA
+198 LSAVWTA
-205 IIIALIAAMF
+205 IIIALIAVMF
-215 IAIVILS
+215 VTIVILS
-222 VVVAKRAAEFSETKS
+222 VVVAKKAAALDKTKS
-237 DSSFSSLET
+237 ESPFSSLET
-246 QTASEKSKD
+246 QTASEKNKD
-255 KDTKRVR
+255 KDTKRVQ

-331 HVVDEDAQF
+331 HVVDEEAQF

-484 NGYVPGRAKLGITFI
+484 NGYVPGRAKLGIVFI
-499 AMDSATAEGLGVVE
+499 AMDSATADSLGVE
-513 GICVMSVDPTC
+513 SGLCVMSVDPTC

-544 VKDLDSVMDVL
+544 VKDLDSVMDIL
-555 DDKIA
+555 DEKIA
-560 GEEITLTVYRKT
+560 GEEVTLTVYRKT
-572 VTEEVTTFEITAKLE
+572 ITEEVTTFEITAKLE
-587 QKID
+587 QKVD

>member
-1 MDNFGENNSNTEN
+1 MDNFDENTPNTEN
-14 TQPLQDNTSGS
+14 TQPLQENTADET
-25 SASPEKTS
+25 ASPETVSKTALH
-33 EPNLFQNIPNEA
+33 ENTQTET

-50 SSSQQNT
+50 LSSQQNP
-57 EQPGFMQ
+57 EPSAFAQPNI
-64 SGLGQP
+64 GQP
-70 SFTQPSSEQS
+70 NY
-80 SFGQSGLGQTNLGQ
+80 GQN
-94 SGFGQ
+94 
-99 SNLGQQSYAQPGYGQ
+99 YGQ
-114 PAAPQPQYRPAPPQS
+114 PQYSRIPPQTQ
-129 NDAAQPYQNA
+129 DAAQPYQNT
-139 AQNQQTPPPY
+139 AQDRQTPPPPY
-149 QQGAY
+149 QYGAY
-154 PPPNNGYQNGYYAP
+154 PPPNNGCQNGYPNGYYTP
-168 YGNRAMPQGQ
+168 NYGNRAMPQGQ
-178 YAQPDQQ
+178 YAQPEQ
-185 PNGVQNVPPKKKR
+185 PYHPQNVQPKKKR
-198 LSAVWMA
+198 LSAAWTA
-205 IIIALIAAMF
+205 IIVALIAVMF
-215 IAIVILS
+215 VTIVILS
-222 VVVAKRAAEFSETKS
+222 VVVAKKAAALDKTKS
-237 DSSFSSLET
+237 ESSFSSLET
-246 QTASEKSKD
+246 QTASEKNKD
-255 KDTKRVR
+255 KDSKRVQ

-331 HVVDEDAQF
+331 HVVDEEAQF

-484 NGYVPGRAKLGITFI
+484 NGYVPGRAKLGIVFV
-499 AMDSATAEGLGVVE
+499 AMDSATADSLGVE
-513 GICVMSVDPTC
+513 SGLCVMSVDPTC
-524 DIATKD
+524 DIATKG
-530 LRPYD
+530 LQPYD

-544 VKDLDSVMDVL
+544 VKDLDSVMEVL

-560 GEEITLTVYRKT
+560 GEEVTLTVYRKT
-572 VTEEVTTFEITAKLE
+572 ITEEVTTFEITAKLE
-587 QKID
+587 QKVD

>member
-1 MDNFGENNSNTEN
+1 MDNFDENTPNTEN
-14 TQPLQDNTSGS
+14 TQPLQENTADET
-25 SASPEKTS
+25 ASPETVSKTALH
-33 EPNLFQNIPNEA
+33 ENTQTET

-50 SSSQQNT
+50 LSSQQNP
-57 EQPGFMQ
+57 EPSAFAQPNI
-64 SGLGQP
+64 GQP
-70 SFTQPSSEQS
+70 NY
-80 SFGQSGLGQTNLGQ
+80 GQN
-94 SGFGQ
+94 
-99 SNLGQQSYAQPGYGQ
+99 YGQ
-114 PAAPQPQYRPAPPQS
+114 PQYSRIPPQTQ
-129 NDAAQPYQNA
+129 DAAQPYQNT
-139 AQNQQTPPPY
+139 AQDRQTPPPPY
-149 QQGAY
+149 QYGAY
-154 PPPNNGYQNGYYAP
+154 PPPNNGCQNGYPNGYYTP
-168 YGNRAMPQGQ
+168 NYGNRAMPQGQ
-178 YAQPDQQ
+178 YAQPEQ
-185 PNGVQNVPPKKKR
+185 PYHPQNVQPKKKR
-198 LSAVWMA
+198 LSAAWTA
-205 IIIALIAAMF
+205 IIVALIAVMF
-215 IAIVILS
+215 VTIVILS
-222 VVVAKRAAEFSETKS
+222 VVVAKKAAALDKTKS
-237 DSSFSSLET
+237 ESSFSSLET
-246 QTASEKSKD
+246 QTASEKNKD
-255 KDTKRVR
+255 KDSKRVQ

-331 HVVDEDAQF
+331 HVVDEEAQF

-484 NGYVPGRAKLGITFI
+484 NGYVPGRAKLGIVFV
-499 AMDSATAEGLGVVE
+499 AMDSATADSLGVE
-513 GICVMSVDPTC
+513 SGLCVMSVDPTC
-524 DIATKD
+524 DIATKG
-530 LRPYD
+530 LQPYD
-535 IITEIDGKP
+535 IITEIDGKT
-544 VKDLDSVMDVL
+544 VKDLDSVMEVL

-560 GEEITLTVYRKT
+560 GEEVTLTVYRKT
-572 VTEEVTTFEITAKLE
+572 ITEEVTTFEITAKLE
-587 QKID
+587 QKIE

>member
-1 MDNFGENNSNTEN
+1 MDNFDENTPNTEN
-14 TQPLQDNTSGS
+14 TQPLQENTADET
-25 SASPEKTS
+25 ASPETVS
-33 EPNLFQNIPNEA
+33 EPTLHENTPTETA
-45 ASPEA
+45 APEA
-50 SSSQQNT
+50 LSSQPNP
-57 EQPGFMQ
+57 EPSAFAQPNI
-64 SGLGQP
+64 GQP
-70 SFTQPSSEQS
+70 
-80 SFGQSGLGQTNLGQ
+80 N
-94 SGFGQ
+94 
-99 SNLGQQSYAQPGYGQ
+99 YGQ
-114 PAAPQPQYRPAPPQS
+114 NHGQPTASQPQYNWVPPQ
-129 NDAAQPYQNA
+129 NQDAAQPYQNT
-139 AQNQQTPPPY
+139 AQDRQTPPPPY
-149 QQGAY
+149 QYGAY
-154 PPPNNGYQNGYYAP
+154 PPPNSGCQNGYPNGYYAP
-168 YGNRAMPQGQ
+168 NYGNRAMPQDR
-178 YAQPDQQ
+178 YAQPEQ
-185 PNGVQNVPPKKKR
+185 PYPPRNVQPKKKR
-198 LSAVWMA
+198 LSAAWTA
-205 IIIALIAAMF
+205 IIIALIAVMF
-215 IAIVILS
+215 VTIVILS
-222 VVVAKRAAEFSETKS
+222 VVVAKKAAALDKTKS
-237 DSSFSSLET
+237 ESSFSSLET
-246 QTASEKSKD
+246 QTASDRD
-255 KDTKRVR
+255 KDSKRVQ

-331 HVVDEDAQF
+331 HVVDEEAQF

-484 NGYVPGRAKLGITFI
+484 NGYVPGRAKLGITFV
-499 AMDSATAEGLGVVE
+499 AMDSTTADSLGVE
-513 GICVMSVDPTC
+513 SGLCVMSVDPTC

-530 LRPYD
+530 LQPYD

-544 VKDLDSVMDVL
+544 VKDLDSVMEVL

-560 GEEITLTVYRKT
+560 GEEVTLTVYRKT
-572 VTEEVTTFEITAKLE
+572 ITEEVTTFEITAKLE

>member
-1 MDNFGENNSNTEN
+1 MDNFDENTPNTEN
-14 TQPLQDNTSGS
+14 TQPLQENTADET
-25 SASPEKTS
+25 ASPETVS
-33 EPNLFQNIPNEA
+33 ETALHENTQTET

-50 SSSQQNT
+50 LSSQQNP
-57 EQPGFMQ
+57 EPSAFAQPNI
-64 SGLGQP
+64 GQP
-70 SFTQPSSEQS
+70 NY
-80 SFGQSGLGQTNLGQ
+80 GQN
-94 SGFGQ
+94 
-99 SNLGQQSYAQPGYGQ
+99 YGQ
-114 PAAPQPQYRPAPPQS
+114 PQYSRIPPQ
-129 NDAAQPYQNA
+129 NQDAAQPYQNT
-139 AQNQQTPPPY
+139 AQDRQTPPPPY
-149 QQGAY
+149 QYGAY
-154 PPPNNGYQNGYYAP
+154 PPPNNGCQNGYPNGYYTP
-168 YGNRAMPQGQ
+168 NYGNRAMPQGQ
-178 YAQPDQQ
+178 YAQPEQ
-185 PNGVQNVPPKKKR
+185 PYHPQNVQPKKKR
-198 LSAVWMA
+198 LSAAWTA
-205 IIIALIAAMF
+205 IIVALIAVMF
-215 IAIVILS
+215 VTIVILS
-222 VVVAKRAAEFSETKS
+222 VVVAKKAAALDKTKS
-237 DSSFSSLET
+237 ESSFSSLKT
-246 QTASEKSKD
+246 QTASEKNKD
-255 KDTKRVR
+255 KDSKRVQ

-331 HVVDEDAQF
+331 HVVDEEAQF

-484 NGYVPGRAKLGITFI
+484 NGYVPGRAKLGIVFV
-499 AMDSATAEGLGVVE
+499 AMDSATADSLGVE
-513 GICVMSVDPTC
+513 SGLCVMSVDPTC
-524 DIATKD
+524 DIATKG
-530 LRPYD
+530 LQPYD

-544 VKDLDSVMDVL
+544 VKDLDSVMEVL

-560 GEEITLTVYRKT
+560 GEEVTLTVYRKT
-572 VTEEVTTFEITAKLE
+572 ITEEVTTFEITAKLE
-587 QKID
+587 QKVD